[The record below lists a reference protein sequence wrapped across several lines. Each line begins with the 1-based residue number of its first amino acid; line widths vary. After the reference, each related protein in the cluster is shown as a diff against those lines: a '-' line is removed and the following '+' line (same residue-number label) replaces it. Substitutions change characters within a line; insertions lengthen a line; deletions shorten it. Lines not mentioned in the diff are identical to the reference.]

1 VKKLAAF
8 CLLMVMSLPA
18 GAGPQLNESA
28 RAELRRLQ
36 KQNGLTIGIFNYK
49 GVGLNLFKKRQFVF
63 LKQAFEGDAVT
74 GAVSR
79 DGTEVA
85 VSQLMSKPS
94 SIVVM
99 HPDGSGSREYAGI
112 RANSQICWSYDN
124 SKLVVGTAKSK
135 LLLLELK
142 SGLVQQLAAEAP
154 SSGELITS
162 QCWSPD
168 GRQIAYESSDGNVFL
183 YDFEKHNSTRLTKG
197 TGPTWSPNGNWI
209 SYRDG
214 DTYYA
219 IRPSGEG
226 PKKLFRRT
234 RAVSALYWSPDSRF
248 GAYVH
253 QDFFALDTEF
263 YHLMVRR
270 LEDGSEDWI
279 EDGEDASWAMNYQWV
294 TNPQLLEQ
302 VASEATPR

>member
-1 VKKLAAF
+1 MSVFVLLTFARGNFLAQAPD
-8 CLLMVMSLPA
+8 V
-18 GAGPQLNESA
+18 SA
-28 RAELRRLQ
+28 RTELEQLQ
-36 KQNGLTIGIFNYK
+36 EQNGLTIGIFNYQ
-49 GVGLNLFKKRQFVF
+49 GTALNLFKKRQFVF
-63 LKQAFEGDAVT
+63 LKHAFDGDGVT

-85 VSQLMSKPS
+85 VSQLVSKPTTV
-94 SIVVM
+94 VVM
-99 HPDGSGSREYAGI
+99 HPDGSGLREYGGI

-124 SKLVVGTAKSK
+124 SKLVLGTAGPK

-142 SGLVQQLAAEAP
+142 SGLVQQLPAEAP
-154 SSGELITS
+154 SSEELITS

-168 GRQIAYESSDGNVFL
+168 GKQIAYESSDGNVFL
-183 YDFEKHNSTRLTKG
+183 YDFEKRNSTRLTKG
-197 TGPTWSPNGNWI
+197 TGPTWSPDGNWI

-219 IRPSGEG
+219 IHPYGER
-226 PKKLFRRT
+226 PKKLFHRT
-234 RAVSALYWSPDSRF
+234 RTVSALYWSPDSRF
-248 GAYVH
+248 VAYVH

-279 EDGEDASWAMNYQWV
+279 ADGEDASWAMNYQWV
-294 TNPQLLEQ
+294 TKPQLLDQIKSQ
-302 VASEATPR
+302 VTAP